1 MDNKFYDPAKLAHK
15 WEQGTLNPEERVW
28 FEQWY
33 AAFNDDE
40 VLINHTEYTTP
51 EQIRDTIFK
60 RISAQMETPKQP
72 VVKVIRLWKRIA
84 AAAIVLFVIGLS
96 ALYHTEIINLVN
108 PAQQVLISSNA
119 GQHRK
124 ISLPDGTKVWLSPS
138 SQISYPD
145 RFSNAKREV
154 KLTGE
159 AFFEVVHDTKHP
171 FIISSGKLQTVVLG
185 TSFNVR
191 AYPKAKSEEITVV
204 SGKVGVMLSANHQQQ
219 KVIIANQRTVF
230 YPATGI
236 LLKEDY
242 QDGARFLDQR
252 NGLFHFNGA
261 TLESIVSELQ
271 LQYGVNISID
281 AGLSNKAFYG
291 SLNTS
296 VPVWQTLNKL
306 CTVMEIQWSSKN
318 GTYYLQENSKN

>member
-1 MDNKFYDPAKLAHK
+1 MDKKIYDPAELAYK
-15 WEQGTLNPEERVW
+15 WEQDTLSPEERVW

-33 AAFNDDE
+33 AAFNDEE
-40 VLINHTEYTTP
+40 VLIHHTEYTTP

-60 RISAQMETPKQP
+60 RISAQMETPQRP
-72 VVKVIRLWKRIA
+72 VVKITRLWRSIA
-84 AAAIVLFVIGLS
+84 AAAIVLFIIGLS

-108 PAQQVLISSNA
+108 PAQQIQISSNA
-119 GQHRK
+119 GQHRQ

-145 RFSNAKREV
+145 RFNNAKREV

-159 AFFEVVHDTKHP
+159 AFFEVVHDTKNP
-171 FIISSGKLQTVVLG
+171 FIINSGKLKTVVLG

-219 KVIIANQRTVF
+219 KVITANQRTVF

-242 QDGARFLDQR
+242 PDGARFLDQR

-261 TLESIVSELQ
+261 TLESIITELE

-281 AGLSNKAFYG
+281 PGLSNKAFYG

-296 VPVWQTLNKL
+296 VPVGQTLNKL
-306 CTVMEIQWSSKN
+306 CTVMEIQWTRKN
-318 GTYYLQENSKN
+318 GTYYLQENSTN